1 MTAPPPGE
9 RFRER
14 RGELRWNECVRAL
27 IACGLRFGGGIAARR
42 LRARLRRYAAAQD
55 RLRRRYGI
63 EPETPLTRELPPP
76 EEEGGAGRGAPVAL
90 TSGTSG
96 APRAVAYPRRR
107 LGLVRRTFIEAM
119 ARLIAAERV
128 RRTGFYAFGSFDPD
142 RSLGSLLTAE
152 PKAPSRFALLQA
164 PYRAHADPALREAA
178 EEYGVPAARL
188 LVLAAAN
195 PGILY
200 ATNPSTITVFF
211 DDLAADWERARRLA
225 AAAVGGDGPALAPA
239 VLRLLGKIA
248 SPGCAARWERVAAS
262 AEPLPVTDWAPAVR
276 LVVCW
281 SSGAASPFL
290 AALDRRLPPP
300 RFRRTPMFSM
310 STETLETIPD
320 YRGPDAALLPA
331 APGVLYEFLAAD
343 GAETP
348 EALLPPAELAPGGE
362 YEMVVSHGFGLRR
375 YRTGDLFRV
384 ERRWRGLP
392 DLRFVRRRGIGWSFT
407 GEKLT
412 GAQVESALEAV
423 YASRPELRAAFF
435 FALFPEERGS
445 DAVPG
450 YCLAALDRSP
460 GGPPIPAELVEEVD
474 RLLAERN
481 LEYRAKRESGRLGP
495 VRLRETD
502 RGGFVRRAVGGGA
515 ASLDSQFKFQ
525 AFYPRLWTD

>member
-1 MTAPPPGE
+1 MTGAPPAG

-14 RGELRWNECVRAL
+14 RAELRWNECARAL
-27 IACGLRFGGGIAARR
+27 IASGLRFGGRIAARR
-42 LRARLRRYAAAQD
+42 LRARLRRHPAVQD
-55 RLRRRYGI
+55 RLRRRYRI
-63 EPETPLTRELPPP
+63 EPDTPLTRDLPPP
-76 EEEGGAGRGAPVAL
+76 AEEGGRGRGAPVAL

-96 APRAVAYPRRR
+96 DPRAVAYPRRR
-107 LGLVRRTFIEAM
+107 LALVRRTFIEAM
-119 ARLIAAERV
+119 ARLIAAGQV

-164 PYRAHADPALREAA
+164 PYRAHADAALREAA
-178 EEYGVPAARL
+178 GEYGAPAARL
-188 LVLAAAN
+188 LVLAASN

-211 DDLAADWERARRLA
+211 DDLESDWERARRLA
-225 AAAVGGDGPALAPA
+225 SAAVGGEGPALDPA

-248 SPGCAARWERVAAS
+248 APGAAARLERVAGS

-281 SSGAASPFL
+281 ASGAAAPFL

-320 YRGPDAALLPA
+320 YHGPEAALLPA
-331 APGVLYEFLAAD
+331 APGVLYEFLAGG

-348 EALLPPAELAPGGE
+348 EALLSPADLTPGRE

-392 DLRFVRRRGIGWSFT
+392 DLRFARRRGIGWSFT
-407 GEKLT
+407 GEKIT
-412 GAQVESALEAV
+412 GAQVESALEAA
-423 YASRPELRAAFF
+423 YASRPELRADYF

-445 DAVPG
+445 AAVPG
-450 YCLAALDRSP
+450 YCLAAFGRGA
-460 GGPPIPAELVEEVD
+460 GGAAIPAALVEELD

-525 AFYPRLWTD
+525 AFYPRLWED

>member
-1 MTAPPPGE
+1 MTPPPPGA

-14 RGELRWNECVRAL
+14 PGELRWNECVRAL
-27 IACGLRFGGGIAARR
+27 VACGLRFGGRVAALR
-42 LRARLRRYAAAQD
+42 LRARLRRHPAAQA

-63 EPETPLTRELPPP
+63 RPETPLTRELPPP
-76 EEEGGAGRGAPVAL
+76 EESGAGRAAPVAL

-96 APRAVAYPRRR
+96 SPRAVAYPRRR
-107 LGLVRRTFIEAM
+107 LALVRRTFIEAM
-119 ARLIAAERV
+119 ARLIAAERA

-152 PKAPSRFALLQA
+152 PKAPPRFALLQA
-164 PYRAHADPALREAA
+164 PYRAHADPALRAAA
-178 EEYGVPAARL
+178 EEHGAPAARL
-188 LVLAAAN
+188 LVLAASN

-211 DDLAADWERARRLA
+211 DDLERDWERARRLA
-225 AAAVGGDGPALAPA
+225 ARAVGDGPPLDPA
-239 VLRLLGKIA
+239 ALRLLRKIA
-248 SPGCAARWERVAAS
+248 APGCADRWGRVAAS
-262 AEPLPVTDWAPAVR
+262 PEPLPVTDWAPEVR

-320 YRGPDAALLPA
+320 YRGADAALLPA

-343 GAETP
+343 GEETP
-348 EALLPPAELAPGGE
+348 EALLAPSELAPGRE
-362 YEMVVSHGFGLRR
+362 YEMVASHGFGLRR

-412 GAQVESALEAV
+412 GAQVESALEAA

-435 FALFPEERGS
+435 FALFPEERGP

-450 YCLAALDRSP
+450 YCLAALDRSA
-460 GGPPIPAELVEEVD
+460 GGAPLPADLVEDLD
-474 RLLAERN
+474 RLLSERN
-481 LEYRAKRESGRLGP
+481 LEYRAKRQSGRLGP

-502 RGGFVRRAVGGGA
+502 RDGFVRRAVGGGP

-525 AFYPRLWTD
+525 AFYPRLWEE

>member
-1 MTAPPPGE
+1 MTAAPPGAP
-9 RFRER
+9 FRER
-14 RGELRWNECVRAL
+14 RGELRWNEGVRAL
-27 IACGLRFGGGIAARR
+27 IASGLRFGGGMAARR
-42 LRARLRRYAAAQD
+42 LRLRLRRYAAARG
-55 RLRRRYGI
+55 RLRRRYRI
-63 EPETPLTRELPPP
+63 EPDTPLTRELPPA
-76 EEEGGAGRGAPVAL
+76 EEEGGAGREAPVAL

-107 LGLVRRTFIEAM
+107 LALVRRTFIEAM
-119 ARLIAAERV
+119 ARLIAADGT

-178 EEYGVPAARL
+178 GEYGVPAARL
-188 LVLAAAN
+188 LALSASN

-211 DDLAADWERARRLA
+211 DDLEADWERARRLA
-225 AAAVGGDGPALAPA
+225 AAVIGNGPPLDPA

-248 SPGCAARWERVAAS
+248 APGAAARLERVAGS

-281 SSGAASPFL
+281 SSGAAAPFL

-320 YRGPDAALLPA
+320 YRGPEAALLPA
-331 APGVLYEFLAAD
+331 APGVFYEFLPPD
-343 GAETP
+343 GPETP
-348 EALLPPAELAPGGE
+348 EALLRPEDLTPGRE

-392 DLRFVRRRGIGWSFT
+392 DLRFARRRGIGWSFT
-407 GEKLT
+407 GEKIT

-423 YASRPELRAAFF
+423 YEARPELRAAFF
-435 FALFPEERGS
+435 FALFPEERGP

-450 YCLAALDRSP
+450 YCLAAFGRGAGAGAVP
-460 GGPPIPAELVEEVD
+460 EALVEEMD
-474 RLLAERN
+474 RLLSERN

-502 RGGFVRRAVGGGA
+502 RDGFVRRAVGGGA

-525 AFYPRLWTD
+525 AFYPRLWND